1 MSGSINSTRKR
12 DIFDFAVVGDG
23 PVGLSSA
30 LALHK
35 LGCSVVLIAAKP
47 PTEAL
52 TPLTPLDLR
61 VYALAPDVLKFLA
74 TLGCNIQTQPRA
86 CGYSSMRVFDA
97 DEAHVL
103 AFNASDYGW
112 PDLGCIVEHQCLQAQ
127 LWAQV
132 LTCQHVSHQQV
143 QQVGIKHIIGQADS
157 YQTEDEHA
165 VLHTANDTVR
175 ARWVLDAS
183 GAHSKLR
190 AAAGISVAEH
200 DYQQSAIVAHVRT
213 EKPHAHTA
221 WQRFTAA
228 GTIALLP
235 MFDGSQALVY
245 SALQAKADAL
255 MELSDPDF
263 LADLDSSFGLQLGRF
278 TEVGARR
285 KIGLRRML
293 AQQYVY
299 GHLILLGDSG
309 HTVHPLAGQGLNLGI
324 RDVARLCSA
333 VESLSGEPLSTAK
346 MQSALRQFERERKS
360 ENAITAYGIEALQ
373 ILFLPA
379 SGPLKLLRNLGLR
392 GVHRLTP
399 IKRLFAE
406 LAAGQVAG
414 WPSYSDFKS
423 KG

>member
-52 TPLTPLDLR
+52 TPLDLR

-103 AFNASDYGW
+103 TFNASDYGW

-132 LTCQHVSHQQV
+132 QQI
-143 QQVGIKHIIGQADS
+143 GIKYLIGQADS
-157 YQTEDEHA
+157 YQIEDEHA
-165 VLHTANDTVR
+165 VLHMANDTAR

-190 AAAGISVAEH
+190 TAAGISVAEH

-245 SALQAKADAL
+245 SALQVKADAL
-255 MELSDPDF
+255 IALCDQDF
-263 LADLDSSFGLQLGRF
+263 LTDLDRSFGLQLGRF

-324 RDVARLCSA
+324 RDVARLFSA

-373 ILFLPA
+373 KLFLPA

-399 IKRLFAE
+399 VKRLFAE

-414 WPSYSDFKS
+414 WP
-423 KG
+423 G

>member
-30 LALHK
+30 LALRQ
-35 LGCSVVLIAAKP
+35 LGRSVVLIAAKP

-52 TPLTPLDLR
+52 TTLTPLDMSAVSPDRRDLR

-74 TLGCNIQTQPRA
+74 TLGCSVQAQPRA

-127 LWAQV
+127 LWG
-132 LTCQHVSHQQV
+132 QV
-143 QQVGIKHIIGQADS
+143 QQIGIKYLIGQADS
-157 YQTEDEHA
+157 YQIEDEHA
-165 VLHTANDTVR
+165 VLHMANDTAR

-190 AAAGISVAEH
+190 SAAGISVAEH

-213 EKPHAHTA
+213 EKPHMHTA

-263 LADLDSSFGLQLGRF
+263 LADLDRSFGLQLGRF
-278 TEVGARR
+278 TEIGARR

-293 AQQYVY
+293 AHQYVY

-324 RDVARLCSA
+324 RDVVRLCAA
-333 VESLSGEPLSTAK
+333 VESLSGEPLPTVR

-373 ILFLPA
+373 KLFLPA
-379 SGPLKLLRNLGLR
+379 SGPLKLMRNLGLR

-399 IKRLFAE
+399 VKRLFAE

-414 WPSYSDFKS
+414 WP
-423 KG
+423 G

>member
-1 MSGSINSTRKR
+1 MTETLLVGTRR
-12 DIFDFAVVGDG
+12 REIFDFAVVGDG
-23 PVGLSSA
+23 PVGLTSA
-30 LALHK
+30 LALSK

-47 PTEAL
+47 PAAVLSASSTL
-52 TPLTPLDLR
+52 DISGVSPDRRDLR

-97 DEAHVL
+97 SDAHQL

-112 PDLGCIVEHQCLQAQ
+112 PDLGCIVEHQCLQAE

-132 LTCQHVSHQQV
+132 QQI
-143 QQVGIKHIIGQADS
+143 GIKHLIGQADS
-157 YQTEDEHA
+157 YQIEDEHA

-183 GAHSKLR
+183 GANSKLR
-190 AAAGISVAEH
+190 AAAGISVAEY
-200 DYQQSAIVAHVRT
+200 DYQQSAIVAHVHT
-213 EKPHAHTA
+213 EKAHAHTA
-221 WQRFTAA
+221 WQRFTPV

-245 SALQAKADAL
+245 SALAAKADAL
-255 MELSDPDF
+255 MQLDDQGF
-263 LADLDSSFGLQLGRF
+263 LADLDTNFGLQLGHF
-278 TEVGARR
+278 VEIGVRR
-285 KIGLRRML
+285 KIALRRML
-293 AQQYVY
+293 ANDYIH

-309 HTVHPLAGQGLNLGI
+309 HSVHPLAGQGLNLGI
-324 RDVARLCSA
+324 RDVARLCDA
-333 VESLSGEPLSTAK
+333 VREAMVGEKNLGGVKTR
-346 MQSALRQFERERKS
+346 SALRKFERERKS

-373 ILFLPA
+373 KLFLPA
-379 SGPLKLLRNLGLR
+379 SGPLKLFRNLGLR

-399 IKRLFAE
+399 VKRLFAE

-414 WPSYSDFKS
+414 WP
-423 KG
+423 G